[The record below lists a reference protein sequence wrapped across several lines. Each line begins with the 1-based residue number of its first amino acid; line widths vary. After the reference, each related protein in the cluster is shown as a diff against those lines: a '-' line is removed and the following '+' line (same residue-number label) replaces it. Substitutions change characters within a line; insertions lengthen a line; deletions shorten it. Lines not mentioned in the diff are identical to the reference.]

1 MEHREPEKVIFVDGV
16 RYIRSWK
23 KMDRPKAKRPSRNRS
38 EYMAAYRRRKR
49 DETQKLAD
57 ELNQLKKI
65 IQGV

>member
-1 MEHREPEKVIFVDGV
+1 MEPREPEKVIFVDGV

-23 KMDRPKAKRPSRNRS
+23 KMDRPKRPSRNRS

-49 DETQKLAD
+49 DETKNLAD
-57 ELNQLKKI
+57 ELEKLKKKI